1 MIVSIPNDC
10 NSRILQHFESPRPVS
25 WISIPKSHAKTLLF
39 HISNLLL
46 ILLMDEILHH
56 LGWLKPYK
64 WWDNHH
70 PWWCRILSI
79 NSMLKYCTYLLLFI
93 ISWYGMPSCF
103 SSFSRSLGVH
113 ERFGYRSIH
122 AHLFTGNISILLAS
136 SPFFFL
142 FFSIFGPLAWEL
154 LRKETMN
161 PTSIMVGKEVQEATR
176 CEPPTCVVA
185 KQLMDWNGSLHIQQ
199 THQTRQT
206 SDHLD
211 SESRRWWMISASQ
224 HGGS

>member
-1 MIVSIPNDC
+1 M
-10 NSRILQHFESPRPVS
+10 
-25 WISIPKSHAKTLLF
+25 
-39 HISNLLL
+39 
-46 ILLMDEILHH
+46 
-56 LGWLKPYK
+56 
-64 WWDNHH
+64 
-70 PWWCRILSI
+70 LSI
-79 NSMLKYCTYLLLFI
+79 NSMLEYCTYLLLFI

-103 SSFSRSLGVH
+103 SSFSRSLGVQK
-113 ERFGYRSIH
+113 GLDYWSMH

-142 FFSIFGPLAWEL
+142 FFSIFGPLAWGL

-161 PTSIMVGKEVQEATR
+161 PTSIMVGKELQEATR
-176 CEPPTCVVA
+176 CERMQPVTVA

>member
-136 SPFFFL
+136 SPFFVL
-142 FFSIFGPLAWEL
+142 FFSIFGPLAFGDYE
-154 LRKETMN
+154 ET
-161 PTSIMVGKEVQEATR
+161 
-176 CEPPTCVVA
+176 
-185 KQLMDWNGSLHIQQ
+185 
-199 THQTRQT
+199 
-206 SDHLD
+206 
-211 SESRRWWMISASQ
+211 
-224 HGGS
+224 